1 VLDGGNLEFL
11 QERMSLSDEPMSDE
25 RLKTAT
31 CMATLNSLSPPPIK
45 NAEETQRQ
53 SIEETNE
60 SSQSSGGNE
69 KTREKLNRARSD
81 EPEMR

>member
-1 VLDGGNLEFL
+1 MLNGGNLEFL

-31 CMATLNSLSPPPIK
+31 CMATLNSPPIK

-53 SIEETNE
+53 SSEETNE